1 MSCTGKDI
9 CNLSGISA
17 ASFSRY
23 RNGERVPELGTKPFE
38 DLCCALAQIS
48 AQKGKLQ
55 ITADAVKK
63 AFVSCDDFVSTD
75 KELLRKISTHFSLHS
90 MSILHSCVSTQIMMR
105 LPFFAFVTA
114 QESPEMPSGLHL
126 RLLPLLQEQCRRS
139 PKSVPLQN

>member
-1 MSCTGKDI
+1 MKFSEKLNDYIEQLSCTGKDI

-38 DLCCALAQIS
+38 DLCCALSQIS

-63 AFVSCDDFVSTD
+63 AFVSCDDLYPQTRSYCG
-75 KELLRKISTHFSLHS
+75 KISTHFSLHS
-90 MSILHSCVSTQIMMR
+90 MSI
-105 LPFFAFVTA
+105 
-114 QESPEMPSGLHL
+114 
-126 RLLPLLQEQCRRS
+126 
-139 PKSVPLQN
+139 